1 MELREKIEAAFDDH
15 KAICIR
21 LQSEYPKYNWVGF
34 YWMNDADQR
43 LELGA
48 YVGASTDHTRIPY
61 GRGICGQVAESG
73 VVFVVP
79 DVHAQDNYLACSIET
94 KSEIVLPIYKDGKLI
109 GQLDI
114 DSHVRDAFGPNDQA
128 LLEKICEE
136 VASALE

>member
-1 MELREKIEAAFDDH
+1 
-15 KAICIR
+15 
-21 LQSEYPKYNWVGF
+21 
-34 YWMNDADQR
+34 MNDADQR